1 MDSSILHSPFEMIK
15 SCLILLGLIAAASA
29 MPIQEPIPEIV
40 SDALM
45 FNASVGA
52 YNPAAAVSYAKAN
65 CASGPGLC
73 AEFASRAMAAG
84 GAGNPII
91 TWVPTLQSV
100 RHIVFTSA
108 IILHLPYSAVVGQQ
122 RLEKHRVRL
131 LRPRRLHRD
140 LRHDV
145 PWHGSRSL
153 LHGRRPH
160 FPAQPLPLQVPVVPP
175 SLHPFVLLFA
185 STEDPTSHAFA
196 SCSTSGAWG
205 TRRVYCKGC

>member
-1 MDSSILHSPFEMIK
+1 MGSSILDSLFEMIK

-100 RHIVFTSA
+100 RRMVA
-108 IILHLPYSAVVGQQ
+108 
-122 RLEKHRVRL
+122 L
-131 LRPRRLHRD
+131 LL
-140 LRHDV
+140 
-145 PWHGSRSL
+145 
-153 LHGRRPH
+153 
-160 FPAQPLPLQVPVVPP
+160 
-175 SLHPFVLLFA
+175 
-185 STEDPTSHAFA
+185 
-196 SCSTSGAWG
+196 
-205 TRRVYCKGC
+205 